1 MIKVDNFSYL
11 DIINKCNV
19 TFEKGIYYLR
29 GKNGAG
35 KSTFLYCLYGLNTK
49 YEVNI
54 SVNEII

>member
-35 KSTFLYCLYGLNTK
+35 K
-49 YEVNI
+49 
-54 SVNEII
+54 